1 MTGRHHFLLLTYPIH
16 SHTNPVLRL
25 ATRLIRL
32 GVRVTVAT
40 SASGCRRLISTT
52 PPHEDL
58 TFVEFPDN
66 YAKGFSADGEE
77 DDPVK
82 LEIRWSCSETLSRVI
97 STSRADGCPIT
108 CLVYTPTVP
117 WVMGVAHE
125 LPVPSFLL
133 WTQPATVLVIFYRF
147 FFGYGDAIKA
157 MFGKSSDC
165 SAVSSIQLPGLPLTL
180 KASDFP
186 TFMRPV
192 NLHHPWGINLFE
204 EQSKWIAA
212 QEKPS
217 VLVNT
222 FESLEPE
229 ALKAVKEL
237 NLIPIGP
244 LIPPQLVNGEDSSVA
259 DGPPA
264 EEEDYVRWLNSK
276 PNASV
281 VYVSFGSIWNLASE
295 QTEELARAL
304 VQAGR
309 PFLWVIKASAPQEG
323 NQEEEQKKD
332 DAQISC
338 MTELEQLGLIV
349 PWCNQVAVLSH
360 PSVGC
365 FVTHCGWNSTLES
378 LAAGVPTVGIP
389 IWVEQTTNAKLVE
402 DYWKSG
408 VRARANENDLVETD
422 EIRRCVDLVM
432 ADETFKRNALK
443 WRGLAFEA
451 AKGDGPAD
459 DNLRQFVSEL
469 DASL

>member
-16 SHTNPVLRL
+16 SHTNPALRL
-25 ATRLIRL
+25 ASRLIRL
-32 GVRVTVAT
+32 GVRVSLAT
-40 SASGCRRLISTT
+40 NSSACSRLISTT

-66 YAKGFSADGEE
+66 YARGLFADGEE
-77 DDPVK
+77 EDPVQ
-82 LEIRWSCSETLSRVI
+82 LEIRRSCSETLSRVI

-108 CLVYTPTVP
+108 CLVYTPTLP

-125 LPVPSFLL
+125 LPVPSCML
-133 WTQPATVLVIFYRF
+133 WIQPATVLVIFYWF
-147 FFGYGDAIKA
+147 FFGYGDAIME

-165 SAVSSIQLPGLPLTL
+165 STLSSIQLPGLPLPL
-180 KASDFP
+180 KASDLP
-186 TFMRPV
+186 TFMRPE
-192 NLHHPWGINLFE
+192 NPHPWGMKLFE
-204 EQSKWIAA
+204 KQTKWIAA
-212 QEKPS
+212 QEKPY

-259 DGPPA
+259 DGPA
-264 EEEDYVRWLNSK
+264 EDQDHVRWLNSK

-281 VYVSFGSIWNLASE
+281 VYVSFGSVWNFASE

-304 VQAGR
+304 LQAGR
-309 PFLWVIKASAPQEG
+309 PFLWVIKAPAP
-323 NQEEEQKKD
+323 QEEEQKKK
-332 DAQISC
+332 DAQISR
-338 MTELEQLGLIV
+338 MAELEQLGLIV

-365 FVTHCGWNSTLES
+365 FVTHCGWNSMLES
-378 LAAGVPTVGIP
+378 LAAGVPMVGMP

-408 VRARANENDLVETD
+408 VRARANEKDLVETD

-432 ADETFKRNALK
+432 ADETLRLNARK
-443 WRGLAFEA
+443 WRGLAVEA

-459 DNLRQFVSEL
+459 DNLRQFLSEL